1 MAKGSLY
8 NFLHKQKGVFKLP
21 SLIKVVVDVSKG
33 MNYLHKNNIIHMD
46 LKTDNLLMDENDV
59 RAFPELAC
67 TCLYSSMFTRI
78 LNSWTVLFF
87 IIVFPLLSKN
97 FLAMHVE
104 LIAHCLGL
112 VFILVVSD
120 VLICIFGI
128 LIVLIFTLLSQVVK
142 VDDFG
147 FSRVRTQSGVMTAE
161 TGTYQ

>member
-1 MAKGSLY
+1 MAG
-8 NFLHKQKGVFKLP
+8 
-21 SLIKVVVDVSKG
+21 DVSKW
-33 MNYLHKNNIIHMD
+33 MNYLHENNIIHKD
-46 LKTDNLLMDENDV
+46 LKTANLLVDENEA

-87 IIVFPLLSKN
+87 IIVFTLLSKN

-104 LIAHCLGL
+104 LLAHCLGL

-128 LIVLIFTLLSQVVK
+128 VILLFYTLLSQVVK
-142 VDDFG
+142 VADFG
-147 FSRVRTQSGVMTAE
+147 FSRVRTQFGVMTAE
-161 TGTYQ
+161 TRTYH